1 MMCMARFLAPALAVV
16 LFVGGCAYFGGGEP
30 LEDASYQSGYGPGCN
45 TGQQRQNQ
53 FSDYVDRD
61 ETRYKD
67 DRSYR
72 AGWNAGFHACGR
84 PLNDIYKGSQPSPV
98 RGGGPSG

>member
-1 MMCMARFLAPALAVV
+1 MVRMSRIAVPALAV
-16 LFVGGCAYFGGGEP
+16 LLLVGGCAYFGGAEP
-30 LEDASYQSGYGPGCN
+30 LDDASYQSGYGPGCN
-45 TGQQRQNQ
+45 TGQQRQDQ

-61 ETRYKD
+61 ETRYQA

-84 PLNDIYKGSQPSPV
+84 PLNDIYKGSQPGPV
-98 RGGGPSG
+98 HGGGPNQ

>member
-1 MMCMARFLAPALAVV
+1 MVQMSKFVVPALAFA
-16 LFVGGCAYFGGGEP
+16 LLVGGCALFGSGDP
-30 LEDASYQSGYGPGCN
+30 LDEASYQSGYGPGCN

-61 ETRYKD
+61 EARYKA

-84 PLNDIYKGSQPSPV
+84 PLNDTYKGSQPSSV
-98 RGGGPSG
+98 RGGGPNQ